1 MVKIPYQYWKLDG
14 EEWILL
20 QDMAKKPFTMGTSS
34 AALEINFYIVGFIHT
49 KLRNRLS
56 TVSVE
61 NMVYVNTN
69 MGMFCNFFMTI
80 HTLKSNMR

>member
-34 AALEINFYIVGFIHT
+34 AALERNLSKMSFIQT
-49 KLRNRLS
+49 NLSNRLS
-56 TVSVE
+56 IASVE
-61 NMVYVNTN
+61 NLVYLKTN
-69 MGMFCNFFMTI
+69 VSM
-80 HTLKSNMR
+80 LYDYLR